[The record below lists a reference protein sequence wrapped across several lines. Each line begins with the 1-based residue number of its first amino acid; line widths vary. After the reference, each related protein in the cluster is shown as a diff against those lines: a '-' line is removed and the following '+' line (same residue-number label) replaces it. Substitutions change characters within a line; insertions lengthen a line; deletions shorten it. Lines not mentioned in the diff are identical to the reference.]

1 MKSVFRL
8 ITVLILILSWITP
21 SIADEEPQVLPELV
35 SEVTAIVP
43 GEPFRVALVQ
53 HINPGW
59 HTYWRT
65 PGDSGAA
72 TTLDWTLPPGFSAGE
87 IAWPLPERIFYDSL
101 VNYGYHDRVLLPVEI
116 TPPADLKPGDQVT
129 LNLAADWLVC
139 ADLCIPEDAEL
150 ALTMDVAT
158 SNESDTQYAAWF
170 ASTDT
175 QVPLDVGL
183 TSGVSFAEE
192 QIVVTIHM
200 PGVSGERVSRLE
212 YFPYYESVI
221 DYPAEQVISIS
232 DDRIEITLTKAFDFE
247 DGEKRLNGIIVIYED
262 AGEDIVTPIEIHP
275 VVDGITRVSNEG
287 QMGLGLAVLFA
298 LMGGA
303 ILNLM
308 PCVFPVLSIKI
319 LSLVK
324 QVGEDK
330 QQVRAHGWVYMLGVT
345 ISFVAMAL
353 TLVALRAAGA
363 QIGWGFQLQSPMLV
377 ALLAYLFFLIGLSLS
392 GYFEIG
398 SSLMNM
404 GSGFADKGGYVGSFA
419 TGVLATV
426 VAAPCTAPFMA
437 GAIGFALTQNMG
449 MVIVIFLAL
458 GIGMAI
464 PYVALCY
471 SPALMKRLPRP
482 GAWMVILKEALAFPM
497 FVSTVWL
504 LWVLSQQT
512 GANGLLAGLLGLVVL
527 ALGIWLFRHLPAN
540 SVGRCA
546 VSFLAVASI
555 VTALALTAVEGTVG
569 GEPTAGRAVGAGD
582 GPVPETYTADRLAK
596 LRTAGPVFVNFTAAW
611 CITCKVNE
619 QVALSS
625 SELEEAFADAGV
637 AYLKADWTNEDP
649 LITRALADYGRSG
662 VPLYLLY
669 APGEERAR
677 VLPQVLTKAIIIGE
691 LSTL

>member
-1 MKSVFRL
+1 
-8 ITVLILILSWITP
+8 
-21 SIADEEPQVLPELV
+21 
-35 SEVTAIVP
+35 
-43 GEPFRVALVQ
+43 
-53 HINPGW
+53 
-59 HTYWRT
+59 
-65 PGDSGAA
+65 
-72 TTLDWTLPPGFSAGE
+72 
-87 IAWPLPERIFYDSL
+87 
-101 VNYGYHDRVLLPVEI
+101 
-116 TPPADLKPGDQVT
+116 
-129 LNLAADWLVC
+129 
-139 ADLCIPEDAEL
+139 
-150 ALTMDVAT
+150 
-158 SNESDTQYAAWF
+158 
-170 ASTDT
+170 
-175 QVPLDVGL
+175 
-183 TSGVSFAEE
+183 
-192 QIVVTIHM
+192 
-200 PGVSGERVSRLE
+200 
-212 YFPYYESVI
+212 
-221 DYPAEQVISIS
+221 
-232 DDRIEITLTKAFDFE
+232 
-247 DGEKRLNGIIVIYED
+247 
-262 AGEDIVTPIEIHP
+262 
-275 VVDGITRVSNEG
+275 
-287 QMGLGLAVLFA
+287 MGLGLAVLFA

-404 GSGFADKGGYVGSFA
+404 GSGFADKGGYAGSFA

-512 GANGLLAGLLGLVVL
+512 GANGLLAVLLGLVVL

-569 GEPTAGRAVGAGD
+569 GEPTAGRAVAAGD

-625 SELEEAFADAGV
+625 SELEDAFADAGV

>member
-8 ITVLILILSWITP
+8 ITVLILVLSWITP
-21 SIADEEPQVLPELV
+21 SIADAEPQVLPELV

-87 IAWPLPERIFYDSL
+87 IAWPLPERIVYDSL
-101 VNYGYHDRVLLPVEI
+101 TNYGYHDRVLLPVEI
-116 TPPADLKPGDQVT
+116 TPPADLKPGDQVR
-129 LNLAADWLVC
+129 LNLAANWLVC

-150 ALTMDVAT
+150 TLTMDVAA
-158 SNESDTQYAAWF
+158 SNDLDTRYAAWF

-183 TSGVSFAEE
+183 TSGVSFEE
-192 QIVVTIHM
+192 EHIVVTIHM

-232 DDRIEITLTKAFDFE
+232 DDRIEITLTKASDFE

-275 VVDGITRVSNEG
+275 VVDAIPRVSNEG
-287 QMGLGLAVLFA
+287 QMGLGLAMLFA

-330 QQVRAHGWVYMLGVT
+330 QQVRAHGWVYLLGVT

-398 SSLMNM
+398 GSLMNL
-404 GSGFADKGGYVGSFA
+404 GSGLAEKGGYAGSFA

-437 GAIGFALTQNMG
+437 GAIGFALTQNTG
-449 MVIVIFLAL
+449 VVIVIFLAL

-471 SPALMKRLPRP
+471 SPALMERLPRP

-512 GANGLLAGLLGLVVL
+512 GADGLLAVLLGLVTL
-527 ALGIWLFRHLPAN
+527 AFGIWLFRHLPAN
-540 SVGRCA
+540 SVGRGA

-569 GEPTAGRAVGAGD
+569 GVPTAGRAVAAGD
-582 GPVPETYTADRLAK
+582 GPIPETYSADRLAK

-625 SELEEAFADAGV
+625 SELADAFADAGV

-669 APGEERAR
+669 AQGEERAR

>member
-1 MKSVFRL
+1 
-8 ITVLILILSWITP
+8 
-21 SIADEEPQVLPELV
+21 
-35 SEVTAIVP
+35 
-43 GEPFRVALVQ
+43 
-53 HINPGW
+53 
-59 HTYWRT
+59 
-65 PGDSGAA
+65 
-72 TTLDWTLPPGFSAGE
+72 
-87 IAWPLPERIFYDSL
+87 
-101 VNYGYHDRVLLPVEI
+101 
-116 TPPADLKPGDQVT
+116 
-129 LNLAADWLVC
+129 
-139 ADLCIPEDAEL
+139 
-150 ALTMDVAT
+150 
-158 SNESDTQYAAWF
+158 
-170 ASTDT
+170 
-175 QVPLDVGL
+175 
-183 TSGVSFAEE
+183 
-192 QIVVTIHM
+192 
-200 PGVSGERVSRLE
+200 
-212 YFPYYESVI
+212 
-221 DYPAEQVISIS
+221 
-232 DDRIEITLTKAFDFE
+232 
-247 DGEKRLNGIIVIYED
+247 
-262 AGEDIVTPIEIHP
+262 
-275 VVDGITRVSNEG
+275 
-287 QMGLGLAVLFA
+287 
-298 LMGGA
+298 
-303 ILNLM
+303 
-308 PCVFPVLSIKI
+308 
-319 LSLVK
+319 
-324 QVGEDK
+324 
-330 QQVRAHGWVYMLGVT
+330 
-345 ISFVAMAL
+345 
-353 TLVALRAAGA
+353 
-363 QIGWGFQLQSPMLV
+363 
-377 ALLAYLFFLIGLSLS
+377 
-392 GYFEIG
+392 
-398 SSLMNM
+398 MNM
-404 GSGFADKGGYVGSFA
+404 GSVFADKGGYVGSFA

-512 GANGLLAGLLGLVVL
+512 GANGLLAVLLGLVVL

-540 SVGRCA
+540 SVGRGA

-569 GEPTAGRAVGAGD
+569 GEPTAGRAVAAGD
-582 GPVPETYTADRLAK
+582 GPVPEAYTADRLAK

-625 SELEEAFADAGV
+625 SELEDAFADAGV

-677 VLPQVLTKAIIIGE
+677 VLPQGLTNAIIIGE

>member
-8 ITVLILILSWITP
+8 ITVLILILSWITQ

-53 HINPGW
+53 NINPGW

-72 TTLDWTLPPGFSAGE
+72 TTLDWTLPPGFSVGE
-87 IAWPLPERIFYDSL
+87 IAWPLPERIVYDSL
-101 VNYGYHDRVLLPVEI
+101 INYGYHDRVLLPVEI

-158 SNESDTQYAAWF
+158 SNESDTRYAAWF

-221 DYPAEQVISIS
+221 DYLAEQVISIS

-275 VVDGITRVSNEG
+275 VVDGTPRVSNEG

-319 LSLVK
+319 LSLVQ

-330 QQVRAHGWVYMLGVT
+330 QQVRAHGWVYLLGIT

-404 GSGFADKGGYVGSFA
+404 GSGLADKGGYAGSFA

-437 GAIGFALTQNMG
+437 GAIGFALTQNTG

-471 SPALMKRLPRP
+471 SPALMERLPRP

-512 GANGLLAGLLGLVVL
+512 DANGLLAVLLGLVAL

-540 SVGRCA
+540 SVGLGA

-555 VTALALTAVEGTVG
+555 VTALALTAVEGTVSD
-569 GEPTAGRAVGAGD
+569 EPTAGRAVAAGD

-611 CITCKVNE
+611 CIACKVNE

-625 SELEEAFADAGV
+625 SELEDAFADAGV

-669 APGEERAR
+669 APGEERAH

>member
-8 ITVLILILSWITP
+8 ITVLILVLSWITP
-21 SIADEEPQVLPELV
+21 SIANEEPQVLAELV

-43 GEPFRVALVQ
+43 GKPFRVALVQ
-53 HINPGW
+53 NINPGW

-87 IAWPLPERIFYDSL
+87 IAWPLPERIVYDSL
-101 VNYGYHDRVLLPVEI
+101 TNYGYHDRVLLPVEI
-116 TPPADLKPGDQVT
+116 MPPADLKPGDQVR
-129 LNLAADWLVC
+129 LNLAANWLVC

-150 ALTMDVAT
+150 TLTMDVAA
-158 SNESDTQYAAWF
+158 SNELDTRYAAWF

-183 TSGVSFAEE
+183 TSGVSFEE
-192 QIVVTIHM
+192 EHIVVTIHM

-232 DDRIEITLTKAFDFE
+232 DDRIEITLTKASDFE

-275 VVDGITRVSNEG
+275 VVDGMPRVSNEG
-287 QMGLGLAVLFA
+287 QMGLGLAMLFA

-330 QQVRAHGWVYMLGVT
+330 QQVRAHGWVYLLGVT

-398 SSLMNM
+398 GSLMNL
-404 GSGFADKGGYVGSFA
+404 GSGLAEKGGYAGSFA

-437 GAIGFALTQNMG
+437 GAIGFALTQNTG
-449 MVIVIFLAL
+449 VVIVIFLAL

-471 SPALMKRLPRP
+471 SPALMERLPRP

-512 GANGLLAGLLGLVVL
+512 GADGLLAVLLGLVTL
-527 ALGIWLFRHLPAN
+527 AFGIWLFRHLPAN
-540 SVGRCA
+540 SVGRGA

-569 GEPTAGRAVGAGD
+569 GVPTAGRAVAAGD
-582 GPVPETYTADRLAK
+582 GPIPETYTADRLAK

-625 SELEEAFADAGV
+625 SELADAFADAGV

-669 APGEERAR
+669 AQGEERAR